1 MKGWLVPGGYCILS
15 AAIRPRTLALNRLTL
30 EAAHHTSSHCAG
42 LSATTGIGVV
52 DFNWSKPLSTFFQSS
67 GSLFVSIRA
76 ERSE

>member
-1 MKGWLVPGGYCILS
+1 MRGRLVPGSSCILS
-15 AAIRPRTLALNRLTL
+15 AAVRARALALNRLTL
-30 EAAHHTSSHCAG
+30 DAAHHAFSHCAG